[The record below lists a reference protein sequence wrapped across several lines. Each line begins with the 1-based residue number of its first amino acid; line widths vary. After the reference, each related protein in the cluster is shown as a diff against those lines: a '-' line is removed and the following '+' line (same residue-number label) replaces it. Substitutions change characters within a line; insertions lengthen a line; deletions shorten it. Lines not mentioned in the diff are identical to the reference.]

1 VLERP
6 SMGYD
11 GYKNGPDYQ
20 RYLRM
25 NIKRKEMQKVKRISN
40 IVVTFWIAIFA
51 LVVFLMTNLF

>member
-1 VLERP
+1 
-6 SMGYD
+6 MGYD